1 MSVTDIVAIAEQ
13 SPLRI
18 NTLAVIGVGLIG
30 GSFAAACRKAGIV
43 SRVIGAGRKPETL
56 AQAVGLGLIDEAVTL
71 EEAALQADLIFI
83 AAPVGAFESIFA
95 ALAPKLNAGALI
107 TDGGSTKQNVVTA
120 ARAGLKDRIGQFVP
134 AHPMAGS
141 HEKGPQAADASLY
154 TSKKVILTPLSEN
167 NAADVARIQA
177 VWQACGAQV
186 SSTTPAQHDG
196 MVAAVS
202 HLPHWL
208 AALFMQHIVA
218 SPDAALKLQTAG
230 TGFRDFTRVAQ
241 GSAEMWSDIFMAN
254 RDAMLH
260 ELKTLRAVMD
270 RAEQALEASDE
281 AWLRDMLEAAAKAR
295 ADWPGSPT

>member
-1 MSVTDIVAIAEQ
+1 MNVTKSQPVAGQ
-13 SPLRI
+13 MPLKI

-30 GSFAAACRKAGIV
+30 GSFAAACRQAGIV

-56 AQAVGLGLIDEAVTL
+56 ACAVELGLIDEAVTL
-71 EEAALQADLIFI
+71 EQAALQADLIFI
-83 AAPVGAFESIFA
+83 AAPVGAFETIFT
-95 ALAPKLNAGALI
+95 ALAPKLNVHALI
-107 TDGGSTKQNVVTA
+107 TDGGSTKQNVVAA

-154 TSKKVILTPLSEN
+154 TGKRVILTPLAEN
-167 NAADVARIQA
+167 KAADVAMIES
-177 VWQACGAQV
+177 VWRACGAKV
-186 SSTTPAQHDG
+186 STTTPAKHDA

-202 HLPHWL
+202 HLPHWI
-208 AALFMQHIVA
+208 AALFMQHIVG
-218 SPDAALKLQTAG
+218 SDGAALKLQTAG

-281 AWLRDMLEAAAKAR
+281 VWLREMLEAAAKAR
-295 ADWPGSPT
+295 SDWPGSQT

>member
-1 MSVTDIVAIAEQ
+1 MSVADIGATAEQ
-13 SPLRI
+13 WPVKI
-18 NTLAVIGVGLIG
+18 NTLAIVGVGLIG

-83 AAPVGAFESIFA
+83 AAPVGAFEAIFTS
-95 ALAPKLNAGALI
+95 LAPKLNPRALI
-107 TDGGSTKQNVVTA
+107 TDGGSTKQNVVAA
-120 ARAGLKDRIGQFVP
+120 ARAGLQGRIGQFVP

-154 TSKKVILTPLSEN
+154 AGKRVILTPLVEN
-167 NAADVARIQA
+167 TAADVARIQA

-186 SSTTPAQHDG
+186 STATPAQHDG

-218 SPDAALKLQTAG
+218 SQDAALKLQTAG

-254 RDAMLH
+254 RDAMLD
-260 ELKTLRAVMD
+260 ELKALRIVMD
-270 RAEQALEASDE
+270 RAERALEASDE
-281 AWLRDMLEAAAKAR
+281 GWLREMLEAAAKAR
-295 ADWPGSPT
+295 ADWSGNQT

>member
-1 MSVTDIVAIAEQ
+1 MSLADIGAIAQQ
-13 SPLRI
+13 SPVRI
-18 NTLAVIGVGLIG
+18 NTLAIIGVGLIG

-83 AAPVGAFESIFA
+83 AAPVGAFESIFT
-95 ALAPKLNAGALI
+95 ALAPRLNARALI
-107 TDGGSTKQNVVTA
+107 TDGGSTKQNVVAA
-120 ARAGLKDRIGQFVP
+120 ARAGLQERIGQFVP

-141 HEKGPQAADASLY
+141 HEKGPQAADAGLY
-154 TSKKVILTPLSEN
+154 RGKRVILTPLAEN
-167 NAADVARIQA
+167 NAADIARIQA
-177 VWQACGAQV
+177 VWQACGARV
-186 SSTTPAQHDG
+186 STTTPAQHDG

-254 RDAMLH
+254 RDAMLG
-260 ELKTLRAVMD
+260 ELKALRAVMD
-270 RAEQALEASDE
+270 RAERALEASDE
-281 AWLRDMLEAAAKAR
+281 GWLREMLEAAALAR
-295 ADWPGSPT
+295 SDWSGNQP

>member
-1 MSVTDIVAIAEQ
+1 MQTRVDQ
-13 SPLRI
+13 SSGVI
-18 NTLAVIGVGLIG
+18 HTLAVIGVGLIG

-56 AQAVGLGLIDEAVTL
+56 AQAVGLGLIDEAVSL

-83 AAPVGAFESIFA
+83 SAPVGAFEAIFA
-95 ALAPKLNAGALI
+95 ALAPKLNAHALI
-107 TDGGSTKQNVVTA
+107 TDGGSTKQNVVAA
-120 ARAGLKDRIGQFVP
+120 ARVGLKERIGQFVP

-141 HEKGPQAADASLY
+141 HEKGPQAADANLY
-154 TSKKVILTPLSEN
+154 VGKRVILTPLVEN
-167 NAADVARIQA
+167 NVSDVARIQA

-186 SSTTPAQHDG
+186 ISTTPEQHDG

-202 HLPHWL
+202 HLPHWI
-208 AALFMQHIVA
+208 AALFMQHIVG
-218 SPDAALKLQTAG
+218 SQDATLKLQTAG

-254 RDAMLH
+254 RHAMLE
-260 ELKTLRAVMD
+260 ELNTLRAVMD

-281 AWLRDMLEAAAKAR
+281 TWLREMLEAAAKAR
-295 ADWPGSPT
+295 SQWPGNQ